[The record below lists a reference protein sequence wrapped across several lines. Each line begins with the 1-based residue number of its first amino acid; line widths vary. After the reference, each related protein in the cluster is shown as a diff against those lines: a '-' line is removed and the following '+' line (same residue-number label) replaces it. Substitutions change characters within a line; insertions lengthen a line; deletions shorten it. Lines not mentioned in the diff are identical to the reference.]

1 MYNKMNKTWFE
12 MFSLFN
18 EIGKE
23 FAKQINSLDLVED
36 NNNTKKENKNT
47 YSQSLYEEYKDNEL
61 VNRKEVIY
69 DNGKKIKDVE
79 YKKNNNQFQE
89 ESKTDNMKCCEN
101 KCVSKCNKEDKY
113 QQYID
118 EIANLKAELDS
129 KNKEIEKLKESLN
142 EYIGTTTI
150 QNNVLE
156 QLTEKLS
163 VYREL
168 EEKFNITKRK

>member
-1 MYNKMNKTWFE
+1 MCNKMNKTWFE

-23 FAKQINSLDLVED
+23 FAKQMDSLDLVED
-36 NNNTKKENKNT
+36 NNNTKKESKNT

-79 YKKNNNQFQE
+79 YKKNNNQLQE

-101 KCVSKCNKEDKY
+101 KC

-118 EIANLKAELDS
+118 EIANLKAELES

-163 VYREL
+163 LYKEL